1 MLSYVSWLNRNFTIS
16 FKHSCV
22 KHSFPNSLSIKY
34 LLFWFDGES
43 DIGPFFTLD
52 PVRLMLYRNRFPVY
66 FVYTSQF
73 NIYDRPNYSSCISTW
88 LNRRFLYISFTG
100 TYLVISFVNC
110 FLHQKFFLLD
120 KINQQLW
127 LTRQNCFVLL
137 WNILD
142 IRYGISELFNE
153 CCLCI
158 IVFYT
163 TTVAICL
170 DAIWLFIIANCFH
183 LIKYFWWVSHLNH
196 FHLTSI
202 APYVINFL

>member
-1 MLSYVSWLNRNFTIS
+1 
-16 FKHSCV
+16 
-22 KHSFPNSLSIKY
+22 
-34 LLFWFDGES
+34 
-43 DIGPFFTLD
+43 
-52 PVRLMLYRNRFPVY
+52 MLYRNRFPVY

-73 NIYDRPNYSSCISTW
+73 NIYDRLVSNIWFYNYIVCPIVSDLKPNYSSCISTW
-88 LNRRFLYISFTG
+88 LNRRFFYISFTG

-110 FLHQKFFLLD
+110 FLHQKFSLLD

-142 IRYGISELFNE
+142 IRCGITELFNE

-163 TTVAICL
+163 TAVAICL